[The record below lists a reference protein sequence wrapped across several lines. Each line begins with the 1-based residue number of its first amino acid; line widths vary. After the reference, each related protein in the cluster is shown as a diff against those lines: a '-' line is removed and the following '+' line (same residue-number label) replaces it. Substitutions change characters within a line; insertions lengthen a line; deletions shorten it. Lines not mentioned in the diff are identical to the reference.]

1 MFTIKQNNT
10 LYSLEVILSG
20 TESLVGAQIFFSM
33 MDATGKVVIDRANA
47 QIVDLVERLAVYD
60 WASGDTAVPGL
71 YRGEFEVLFS
81 NGDRLT
87 YPNGDYI
94 PIRIVKAIP

>member
-10 LYSLEVILSG
+10 LHSLEVTLSG
-20 TESLVGAQIFFSM
+20 TESLVGSQISFSM
-33 MDATGKVVIDRANA
+33 MDATGKVVIERANA
-47 QIVDLVERLAVYD
+47 QIVDPVERLAVYD
-60 WASGDTAVPGL
+60 WVAADTEVPGL
-71 YRGEFEVLFS
+71 YRGEFEVVYS
-81 NGDRLT
+81 NGDKLT